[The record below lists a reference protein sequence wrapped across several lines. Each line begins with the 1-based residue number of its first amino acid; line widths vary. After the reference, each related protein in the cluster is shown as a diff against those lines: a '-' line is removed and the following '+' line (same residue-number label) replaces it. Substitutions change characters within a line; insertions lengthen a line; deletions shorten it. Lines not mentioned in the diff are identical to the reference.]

1 MGRVC
6 VCQWMRHS
14 APWGIHACHRHT
26 PGRRCDVVRSTLEM
40 ALTMQLG
47 AWKATGTV
55 QRQGARTTT
64 VVSCV
69 HVRAAPHAA
78 LLIPPPLDCQ
88 QHPIPPRHPARNL
101 PCCVLDTDGRMRRMM
116 MSAWVAWVHG
126 CRGDRVGATRTRGQQ
141 CSIPVVG
148 CVVLYPPPLCPWR
161 CVRRHR
167 LWRYS
172 TRVIPSPTRRCSG
185 STTPHLH
192 WAPPLFT
199 FPPKSYSV
207 RQARG

>member
-6 VCQWMRHS
+6 VSVDAARRTVGHPRLPSPHPRKAMRCCALHSRDGADDAARGLEGDGCGAAAGGEDHHGGVVCARACRPSRRPVDPS
-14 APWGIHACHRHT
+14 APRL
-26 PGRRCDVVRSTLEM
+26 P
-40 ALTMQLG
+40 
-47 AWKATGTV
+47 
-55 QRQGARTTT
+55 
-64 VVSCV
+64 
-69 HVRAAPHAA
+69 AAS
-78 LLIPPPLDCQ
+78 
-88 QHPIPPRHPARNL
+88 HPVPPRHPARNL

-141 CSIPVVG
+141 CPVVG

-172 TRVIPSPTRRCSG
+172 TRVIPSPTRRCSAA
-185 STTPHLH
+185 TTPHLH